1 MTEAAVHS
9 KFLFWFLSSSVY
21 IVLLARLHTYYYM
34 YIFIVFLVVK

>member
-9 KFLFWFLSSSVY
+9 KFLFWFLSSRVY
-21 IVLLARLHTYYYM
+21 IVLLARLHTNY